1 MTSADLI
8 SYLLAEFRCATP
20 RAQMAAEDLD
30 AIRFALRNGL
40 ISPLQAICH
49 IEQADAFRFLG
60 PLPPEIERM
69 IEVGHA

>member
-8 SYLLAEFRCATP
+8 SYLLAEFRCATL
-20 RAQMAAEDLD
+20 RAQMAAEDLH
-30 AIRFALRNGL
+30 AIRLALRNGL

-49 IEQADAFRFLG
+49 IEHAFRFLG
-60 PLPPEIERM
+60 PLPSEIERM